1 MTILK
6 LNFIIR
12 QGQMLNIQLLSNRRI
27 RQVYTKN
34 CIIPTI
40 MYIEQI
46 INTRINRIKNPSNC
60 SLRNVKAMQASHQN
74 HVKPFYSFSIGWVL
88 FR

>member
-1 MTILK
+1 MTTLK

-12 QGQMLNIQLLSNRRI
+12 QGQILNIQLLSNRRI

-34 CIIPTI
+34 CISTI
-40 MYIEQI
+40 IYIERI
-46 INTRINRIKNPSNC
+46 IYTRINRIKNPSNC
-60 SLRNVKAMQASHQN
+60 SLRNVKAMQVSYQN